1 MSYFTLLSLSQ
12 YVSYLLTCC
21 VCFSKV
27 KELEEEL
34 HVVTNSLRSL
44 EISENKV
51 CGGQLTTLYVIDVKQ
66 SPQSKNLNKVFRL
79 WSLLGQHTLNHSLQH
94 VALSILNLHTSLC
107 SVHIFACQFYLTNH
121 THAPA
126 MLPQTYN
133 SLHIPSVT

>member
-1 MSYFTLLSLSQ
+1 MINKHVEIKVELRLCYSNRVVSPVKIRVQLSLLLRKIIQLIMSYFTLLSLSL
-12 YVSYLLTCC
+12 YVSYSLTWC

-51 CGGQLTTLYVIDVKQ
+51 CGGQLTTLCVIDVKQ

-79 WSLLGQHTLNHSLQH
+79 WSLLGQQSLNHSL
-94 VALSILNLHTSLC
+94 
-107 SVHIFACQFYLTNH
+107 
-121 THAPA
+121 
-126 MLPQTYN
+126 
-133 SLHIPSVT
+133 